1 MVRLN
6 DIGYTIGERTLF
18 RGVDLTIN
26 RHDRF
31 GLVGANGTGK
41 TTMMRIIMGDIPPA
55 EGSVERGKAIKIGYL
70 PQEEIVLVGNTLH
83 DEVLQDHH
91 GHLHTLSRL
100 RELMKTQ
107 PESRDVMRDY
117 ERAETAFQ
125 AAGGYD
131 SETVVHKI
139 LHGLGFTE
147 EDHQKRVE
155 EFSSGWQMRIVLARM
170 LLQEPDV
177 LLLDEP
183 TNHLDIESIRWLEDY
198 LQRFPGAIFVISH
211 DRYFLDRILQAP
223 KGTIGIYEID
233 AGIFRRYRT
242 NYTGYLHESAQRKQR
257 LLHMAQTQEKRIDE
271 IKEFIARNR
280 ANKSKARLVR
290 SREHYLERLERVQ
303 AEAERRRIRVTFP
316 LQEVHSMRLAELE
329 HVSHEYDGKQV
340 LRDVVLLIEKGDR
353 IALIGKNGAGKST
366 LCRII
371 AGFEEPTH
379 GSRWVSSRLSVG
391 AFSHE
396 ILQNI
401 DPAHTVLDE
410 ALKDAAPHTH
420 QGIRGFLGLFL
431 FTGDDVFKKVEVLS
445 GGEKTRLVILKAM
458 LEPSNVLILDE
469 PTYHLD
475 RDSVDAIKHALKEY
489 KGTIIL
495 VTHDRDLIADF
506 ATRIIEMK
514 DGRIYDYPGD
524 YSYYLYKKGR
534 GTRSAGRKKTG
545 KKETP
550 LEKKR
555 RKMSAIEERRKKL
568 RASFSRPG
576 IIDNPRKAKKLFAE
590 YQKLTTELED
600 LEKQISITG

>member
-18 RGVDLTIN
+18 QGVDLTIN

-41 TTMMRIIMGDIPPA
+41 TTLMRIIRGDIPPS
-55 EGSVERGKAIKIGYL
+55 EGSVERGKAVKIGYL
-70 PQEEIVLVGNTLH
+70 PQEEIVLTGNTLH

-107 PESRDVMRDY
+107 PESRDVLRDY
-117 ERAETAFQ
+117 EKAETAFQ

-131 SETVVHKI
+131 SETVIHKI
-139 LHGLGFTE
+139 LYGLGFNE

-233 AGIFRRYRT
+233 AGMFRRYRT

-340 LRDVVLLIEKGDR
+340 LRDVDLLIE
-353 IALIGKNGAGKST
+353 
-366 LCRII
+366 
-371 AGFEEPTH
+371 
-379 GSRWVSSRLSVG
+379 
-391 AFSHE
+391 
-396 ILQNI
+396 
-401 DPAHTVLDE
+401 
-410 ALKDAAPHTH
+410 
-420 QGIRGFLGLFL
+420 
-431 FTGDDVFKKVEVLS
+431 
-445 GGEKTRLVILKAM
+445 
-458 LEPSNVLILDE
+458 
-469 PTYHLD
+469 
-475 RDSVDAIKHALKEY
+475 
-489 KGTIIL
+489 
-495 VTHDRDLIADF
+495 
-506 ATRIIEMK
+506 
-514 DGRIYDYPGD
+514 
-524 YSYYLYKKGR
+524 
-534 GTRSAGRKKTG
+534 
-545 KKETP
+545 
-550 LEKKR
+550 
-555 RKMSAIEERRKKL
+555 
-568 RASFSRPG
+568 
-576 IIDNPRKAKKLFAE
+576 
-590 YQKLTTELED
+590 
-600 LEKQISITG
+600 